1 MSDRN
6 IEDII
11 GALYDLVQDARSMP
25 LAADKCILER
35 DRVLDMLD
43 EIIAQLPSE
52 LKQSRTI
59 VESRNEL
66 ISQARREAE
75 MILRQAQDQAKQLV
89 AKEAIYVEA
98 KRRAEELVGQ
108 TQNRIDALKKAG
120 NDYMDDSLRKT
131 EEVIAEALAN
141 VRDTRMK
148 FRAVTES
155 QEQRKNMP
163 TAPAPAPAQE
173 VDIEL

>member
-1 MSDRN
+1 MSERN
-6 IEDII
+6 TEDII
-11 GALYDLVQDARSMP
+11 GALYDMVQDARSMP
-25 LAADKCILER
+25 LASDKCILER

-75 MILRQAQDQAKQLV
+75 GILREAQEKANQMLT
-89 AKEAIYVEA
+89 KEAIYAEA
-98 KRRAEELVGQ
+98 KKRSAEPVGQ
-108 TQNRIDALKKAG
+108 TQNRINQLRKAG
-120 NDYMDDSLRKT
+120 NDYMDESLRET
-131 EEVIAEALAN
+131 EEAISKALAE

-148 FRAVTES
+148 FRSVTEA
-155 QEQRKNMP
+155 QEQRKAAN
-163 TAPAPAPAQE
+163 
-173 VDIEL
+173 VDIEV

>member
-6 IEDII
+6 TEDII
-11 GALYDLVQDARSMP
+11 GALYDMVQDARSVP

-43 EIIAQLPSE
+43 EIIAQLPGE

-75 MILRQAQDQAKQLV
+75 MIMRQAQEQAKQMV
-89 AKEAIYVEA
+89 VKEAIYIEA

-108 TQNRIDALKKAG
+108 TQERIAALKKAS
-120 NDYMDDSLRKT
+120 NEYMDEALRQT
-131 EEVIAEALAN
+131 EEVIAESLAN
-141 VRDTRMK
+141 VRDTRVK
-148 FRAVTES
+148 FRAVTEA
-155 QEQRKNMP
+155 QEQRNASVP
-163 TAPAPAPAQE
+163 APAPAPE

>member
-75 MILRQAQDQAKQLV
+75 MIMRQAQDQAKQLV
-89 AKEAIYVEA
+89 TKEAIYAEA

-148 FRAVTES
+148 FRAVTEA
-155 QEQRKNMP
+155 QEQHKVQ
-163 TAPAPAPAQE
+163 ASAAVPAQE